1 MHISTLGAF
10 LEEAEHLLLDADLH
24 YGHGTDNAWDEA
36 VALASYVL
44 HLPPD
49 VDTSVMD
56 RPLSS
61 EEKNTLMSLLERRI
75 NDKIPVPYLSH
86 TAWFFGL
93 PFYVDERVIIPRS
106 PLAELIEHEFQPW
119 LGDREPKRILD
130 LCTGSACIAIA
141 CAYVFQNTEVDA
153 VDISELALQVAHKN
167 VATHQKEKQLNLI
180 LGDLFEGCKGTYD
193 IIISNPPYVSEQEY
207 QDLPEE
213 YHYEPKLALE
223 TGNNGLAIVY
233 RILKEAPRYLGPNG
247 ILVVEVGNSADAL
260 IAACP
265 DIPFTWL
272 SFERG
277 GDGVFLLELGENKRW
292 KS

>member
-1 MHISTLGAF
+1 VHISTLGAF
-10 LEEAEHLLLDADLH
+10 LEEAEHLLMDADLY

-44 HLPPD
+44 DLPPD
-49 VDTSVMD
+49 VDASVMD
-56 RPLSS
+56 RTLTA
-61 EEKNTLMSLLERRI
+61 EEKNTLMALVERRI

-93 PFYVDERVIIPRS
+93 AFYVDERVIIPRS
-106 PLAELIEHEFQPW
+106 PLAELIDHQFQPW
-119 LGDREPKRILD
+119 LGDRLPERILD
-130 LCTGSACIAIA
+130 LCTGSGCIAIA
-141 CAYVFQNTEVDA
+141 CAYAFENAQVDA
-153 VDISELALQVAHKN
+153 VEVSELALQVAQKN
-167 VATHQKEKQLNLI
+167 LTKHQKEKQVNLI
-180 LGDLFEGCKGTYD
+180 LGDLFDGCQGPYD

-207 QDLPEE
+207 QQLPEE

-223 TGNNGLAIVY
+223 TGDNGLAIVH
-233 RILKEAPRYLGPNG
+233 RILKEAPNYLTPKG
-247 ILVVEVGNSADAL
+247 ILIVEVGNSADAL
-260 IAACP
+260 IAAYP

-272 SFERG
+272 NFERG